1 MLTVDQIKNVS
12 FKKASIGGYRCD
24 EVDNFIDDVVDT
36 VESLKKE
43 KSEILGK
50 LEILMKRIEEYRQD
64 EDSVH
69 NALLSAQKLADKSL
83 KDSRQESE
91 QILIEAKAEADRI
104 IKDAN
109 DRIIREKE
117 MIVKIE
123 QEAADIREKMIAAY
137 EKQINALKAFPE
149 QLEVDKIKADLD
161 KEYPTEI
168 YSPPAETPLAEEDTF
183 KTIEEAVEDAI
194 SDTPSAEPAVPET
207 EEDNSTIQIEKS
219 AFERKFGK
227 LKFGDDYDVASEK

>member
-83 KDSRQESE
+83 KDSKHESE

-109 DRIIREKE
+109 DRIIKEKE

-123 QEAADIREKMIAAY
+123 QEAADIRKKMIVAY
-137 EKQINALKAFPE
+137 EQQINALKALPE
-149 QLEVDKIKADLD
+149 QLNVDTMKADLD

-168 YSPPAETPLAEEDTF
+168 YSTPAETPLAEEDTF

-194 SDTPSAEPAVPET
+194 SDTPTPEAAPEAEDE
-207 EEDNSTIQIEKS
+207 NSTIQIEKS

>member
-24 EVDNFIDDVVDT
+24 EVDNFIDDVVET
-36 VESLKKE
+36 VEGLKKE
-43 KSEILGK
+43 KAEILGK

-83 KDSRQESE
+83 KDSKEESE
-91 QILIEAKAEADRI
+91 QILIDAKAEADRI

-109 DRIIREKE
+109 DRIIKEKE
-117 MIVKIE
+117 MIVKVE
-123 QEAADIREKMIAAY
+123 QDAADIRKKLISAY
-137 EKQINALKAFPE
+137 EQQIKALEALPE
-149 QLEVDKIKADLD
+149 QLEVDTVKAFFDE
-161 KEYPTEI
+161 EYPTQS
-168 YSPPAETPLAEEDTF
+168 YSSPAETPLAEGDTF
-183 KTIEEAVEDAI
+183 QTIEEAVEDAT
-194 SDTPSAEPAVPET
+194 SDAPTAEAAEA
-207 EEDNSTIQIEKS
+207 EDENSTIQIEKS

-227 LKFGDDYDVASEK
+227 LKFGDDYDVASES

>member
-83 KDSRQESE
+83 KDSKHESE

-109 DRIIREKE
+109 DRIIKEKE

-123 QEAADIREKMIAAY
+123 QEAADIRIKMIAAY
-137 EKQINALKAFPE
+137 EQQINALKALPE
-149 QLEVDKIKADLD
+149 QFNVDTMKADLD

-168 YSPPAETPLAEEDTF
+168 YSTPAETPLAEEDTF

-194 SDTPSAEPAVPET
+194 SDTPTPEAAPEAEDE
-207 EEDNSTIQIEKS
+207 NSTIQIEKS